1 MAFSFSEWR
10 QYTGQIGPVPSSR
23 VTRKTPG
30 YIVEYPCISHK
41 KGPGL
46 MVGGE
51 QSGRESLVML
61 GRRADLEAP
70 GNVISW
76 LNVCFEVKQS

>member
-1 MAFSFSEWR
+1 
-10 QYTGQIGPVPSSR
+10 
-23 VTRKTPG
+23 
-30 YIVEYPCISHK
+30 
-41 KGPGL
+41 